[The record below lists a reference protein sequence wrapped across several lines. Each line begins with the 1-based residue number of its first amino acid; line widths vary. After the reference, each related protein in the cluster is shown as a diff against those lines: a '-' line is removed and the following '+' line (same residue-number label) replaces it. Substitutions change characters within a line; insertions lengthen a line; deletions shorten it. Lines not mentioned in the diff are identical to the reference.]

1 MSRKRIFVAS
11 ALSPMLPDGW
21 TGSDSER
28 TTEMQRIFAMNIKRA
43 EAFCRWVVDDKCMRP
58 FAPHL
63 FYTRFLDEFSEA
75 ERNLGIQM
83 GLEDMEECHQLWAFL
98 PKDVRPTRGMT
109 LEIAKA
115 TKLGMT
121 IRIYT
126 YEEWSAWMPKELLDL
141 PVAA

>member
-11 ALSPMLPDGW
+11 ALSPILPEDWKGNEA
-21 TGSDSER
+21 ER
-28 TTEMQRIFAMNIKRA
+28 DLALQQAFAMNIKRA

-83 GLEDMEECHQLWAFL
+83 GIEDLEECQELWAFL
-98 PKDVRPTRGMT
+98 PKDGRPTRGMT
-109 LEIAKA
+109 LEIARA
-115 TKLGMT
+115 TRLGMT